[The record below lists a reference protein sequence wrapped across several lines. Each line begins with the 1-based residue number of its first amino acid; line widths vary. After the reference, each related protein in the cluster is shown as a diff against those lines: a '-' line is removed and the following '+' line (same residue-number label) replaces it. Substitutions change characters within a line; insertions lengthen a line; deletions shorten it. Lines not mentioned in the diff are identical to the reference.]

1 MERRTAVV
9 FAVGATAFAALTTA
23 VGAASG
29 APLEF
34 LVLDAVTGLTFVV
47 AGLVATWYRP
57 LSPAGPLLMASGALW
72 FVGSYGPTLRP
83 VLTTLGFAF
92 EGYYDLTLAILL
104 LLLSAP
110 GSGLRPRP
118 LVLALAG
125 AMAVRSAGRLFLQ
138 DPVALLGS
146 DSGFPPNPFAI
157 VPDPDLFTAVET
169 GSNLVMAVLFV
180 VVGVVGALRLVGAG
194 SLARRSR
201 WPVLVAG
208 TLAMTGAA
216 WRAFD
221 YAWGTATGT
230 VLVELEPPVDSIVE
244 WSVFGLRVL
253 VPIAFLLGVL
263 RRRRAVGPLAPLAAH
278 LGGPDAASTIG
289 DAVRAALGDPSL
301 VLFRA
306 RDGGSWL
313 AEDGTTGPMPV
324 ADPGRGLLL
333 VGPADAPIAALVH
346 DPAVL
351 EHPELLDGVIPIL
364 RLALENERLDAALR
378 VQLDEVTASRARIVT
393 ATEEERRRLERDL
406 HDGAQQRLVA
416 VSLALSE
423 ARALAGSAEASGPL
437 GEHLDA
443 LASELAAAIR
453 ELRELARG
461 IHPAILEHEGL
472 GAAVAGLA
480 RRASIPVAVQV
491 EVRKRLPAVVES
503 TAYFTIA
510 EALTNT
516 QRYAQ
521 ASQARVAA
529 VSVDGRLEL
538 EVADD
543 GVGGAD
549 PGRGSGLRGLADRVT
564 ALGGELVVDSP
575 DGGGTTVRAGIPV
588 P

>member
-1 MERRTAVV
+1 MA
-9 FAVGATAFAALTTA
+9 AAATAFAAVTTA

-34 LVLDAVTGLTFVV
+34 LVLDGVTGLSFVV
-47 AGLVATWYRP
+47 AGLVAAWYRP
-57 LSPAGPLLMASGALW
+57 SSPAGPLLMASGALW

-83 VLTTLGFAF
+83 VLMTLGFAF
-92 EGYYDLTLAILL
+92 ESYYDLALAALL

-118 LVLALAG
+118 LILALAG

-138 DPVALLGS
+138 DPAVFLGP
-146 DSGFPPNPFAI
+146 DSGFPANPFALA
-157 VPDPDLFTAVET
+157 PDPDLFTAVET
-169 GSNLVMAVLFV
+169 GSNLVMAALFV
-180 VVGVVGALRLVGAG
+180 VVGVVGASRLVGAG
-194 SLARRSR
+194 TLARRSR
-201 WPVLVAG
+201 WPVLLAG

-221 YAWGTATGT
+221 YAWGTAVGTG
-230 VLVELEPPVDSIVE
+230 LVELEPPLDSVVE
-244 WSVFGLRVL
+244 WGVFGLRVL

-263 RRRRAVGPLAPLAAH
+263 RQRRAVGPLAPLAAR
-278 LGGPDAASTIG
+278 LGGPDAASSVG
-289 DAVRAALGDPSL
+289 EAVRAALGDPSL
-301 VLFRA
+301 VLLRT
-306 RDGGSWL
+306 RDQGTWV
-313 AEDGTTGPMPV
+313 AEDGTTVPEPV
-324 ADPGRGLLL
+324 PDHGRAVML

-351 EHPELLDGVIPIL
+351 EHPELVDGVIPIL
-364 RLALENERLDAALR
+364 RLALENERLEAALR
-378 VQLDEVTASRARIVT
+378 TQLDEVTASRARIVT

-416 VSLALSE
+416 VSLAVNE
-423 ARALAGSAEASGPL
+423 ARAIARSSDAQAPL
-437 GEHLDA
+437 GDHLDE
-443 LASELAAAIR
+443 LASELAAAIQ

-472 GAAVAGLA
+472 GPAVAGLA
-480 RRASIPVAVQV
+480 RRASIPVEVQI
-491 EVRKRLPAVVES
+491 EVPERLPAVVES

-510 EALTNT
+510 ETLTNT

-521 ASQARVAA
+521 ATQARVRA
-529 VSVDGRLEL
+529 VSVDHRLDVEI
-538 EVADD
+538 VDD

-549 PGRGSGLRGLADRVT
+549 AGRGSGLRGLADRVK
-564 ALGGELVVDSP
+564 ALGGEFVVDSP
-575 DGGGTTVRAGIPV
+575 DRGGTTIRASIPI

>member
-1 MERRTAVV
+1 MKRRTAVLM
-9 FAVGATAFAALTTA
+9 AAGATAFAVLTTA
-23 VGAASG
+23 VGSASG

-34 LVLDAVTGLTFVV
+34 LVLDAVTGLSFVV
-47 AGLVATWYRP
+47 AGLVAAWYRP
-57 LSPAGPLLMASGALW
+57 ASPAGPLLMASGALW

-83 VLTTLGFAF
+83 VLMTLGFAF
-92 EGYYDLTLAILL
+92 ESYYDLTLAILL

-110 GSGLRPRP
+110 GVGLRPRP

-138 DPVALLGS
+138 DPVAFLGP
-146 DSGFPPNPFAI
+146 DSGFPANPFAI
-157 VPDPDLFTAVET
+157 LPDPDLFTAVEV
-169 GSNLVMAVLFV
+169 GSNVAMAVLFIT
-180 VVGVVGALRLVGAG
+180 VGVVGASRLLGAG
-194 SLARRSR
+194 AVARRSR

-221 YAWGTATGT
+221 YAWGTAVGT
-230 VLVELEPPVDSIVE
+230 ALVELEPPMDSILE

-263 RRRRAVGPLAPLAAH
+263 RQRRAVGPLAPLAAH
-278 LGGPDAASTIG
+278 LGGPDAARTMG

-301 VLFRA
+301 AMFRA
-306 RDGGSWL
+306 RDDGTWL
-313 AEDGTTGPMPV
+313 AEDGTAVPLPV
-324 ADPGRGLLL
+324 ADPGRALLL
-333 VGPADAPIAALVH
+333 VGAADAPIAALVH

-351 EHPELLDGVIPIL
+351 EHPELVDGVIPIV
-364 RLALENERLDAALR
+364 RLALENERLETALR
-378 VQLDEVTASRARIVT
+378 TQLDEVTASRARIVT

-423 ARALAGSAEASGPL
+423 ARAVAGSAEASGVL
-437 GEHLDA
+437 GEQLDE
-443 LASELAAAIR
+443 LSNELAAAIR

-472 GAAVAGLA
+472 GPAVAGLA
-480 RRASIPVAVQV
+480 RRASIPVEVQV
-491 EVRKRLPAVVES
+491 EVPERLPAVVES

-510 EALTNT
+510 EALTNV
-516 QRYAQ
+516 QRYAK
-521 ASQARVAA
+521 ATQARVTA
-529 VSVDGRLEL
+529 VSSGRGLEL
-538 EVADD
+538 EVTDD

-575 DGGGTTVRAGIPV
+575 DGAGTTVRASIPV